1 MLLINKNFMQET
13 EDLLTD
19 DLEITDTVKIYLAGT
34 SKWAKFL
41 SIIGLTFCAIMLVV
55 AFYAAF
61 YISPLMNSRYGFS
74 LGRAISA
81 VYIFLAV
88 IWFFPCLFLYRFSA
102 KLSDAIKRNDQENIE
117 SAFLNLRATFRFMG
131 IVVIIVLS
139 LWFMSLL
146 FQFAKAFH

>member
-1 MLLINKNFMQET
+1 MQET

-19 DLEITDTVKIYLAGT
+19 ELEITDTLKIYLGGT
-34 SKWAKFL
+34 AKWAKFL
-41 SIIGLTFCAIMLVV
+41 SVIGLIFCAVMLTV

-61 YISPLMNSRYGFS
+61 YISPITTARYGFS

-88 IWFFPCLFLYRFSA
+88 VWLFPCLFLYKFSV
-102 KLSDAIKRNDQENIE
+102 KLLDAIKRNVQENIE

-131 IVVIIVLS
+131 IVIIIILS
-139 LWFMSLL
+139 LWLMSFLL
-146 FQFAKAFH
+146 LLAKNFH